1 MRLVNLLGKKRNQKE
16 TKHVVTNST
25 TERKVKIFARM
36 FLKSNCFTS
45 CSKSR
50 AGAESDRLLYKVL
63 YFVFLHHRLCHISE
77 IHDLMYFAILLFI
90 PFRKFLSSS
99 SSDAARPSLAL
110 GSPGETTSKLQMII
124 LMKMSISIRPTCR

>member
-1 MRLVNLLGKKRNQKE
+1 MRLVNLLGTKRNQKE
-16 TKHVVTNST
+16 TKHVNTNST

-77 IHDLMYFAILLFI
+77 IHDLMYFAILLYSFSQVSFI
-90 PFRKFLSSS
+90 IYFR
-99 SSDAARPSLAL
+99 
-110 GSPGETTSKLQMII
+110 
-124 LMKMSISIRPTCR
+124 CRSTQSCSGVTWGNNE